1 VLNVGYFGKQNRNSS
16 DILKC
21 GAGEGGRR
29 SVEVILCATTKY
41 YIETRK
47 RGITYK

>member
-1 VLNVGYFGKQNRNSS
+1 MLNVGHFGKLIRNSS
-16 DILKC
+16 GILKC
-21 GAGEGGRR
+21 GAGKGGRR
-29 SVEVILCATTKY
+29 SVELILCAMTKY